1 MRRAEAGVGFLAR
14 RSGGSIL
21 PVGVWGTEAALPRGR
36 KFPKRVPIRLTLGP
50 VFQLPERVPGE
61 RRDDQAVADLIGSRI
76 AELLPPEYRGV
87 YASLEAP
94 EVVNRPG

>member
-14 RSGGSIL
+14 RSGASIL
-21 PVGVWGTEAALPRGR
+21 PVGISGTEAALPRGHR
-36 KFPKRVPIRLTLGP
+36 FPRRVPIRVSIGP

-76 AELLPPEYRGV
+76 AELLPPAYRGV
-87 YASLEAP
+87 YASVAEPEAVP
-94 EVVNRPG
+94 HLG